1 MELRFYQNLYV
12 KYAICQLPQEKLQSS
27 NLFFKKDKKTD
38 PSNYRPISLL
48 LVIFKILER
57 DIQDKTNAFLKENNL
72 LYTYQSGFRPNHSAN
87 LYQLFLPEKILKGS
101 NEVLLTAMILIDLQ
115 EAFDTSNHQIL
126 FKKLKAM
133 GFFSEGCLP
142 WFQSYLSER
151 IFLNV

>member
-12 KYAICQLPQEKLQSS
+12 KYAICQLPLEKLQSS
-27 NLFFKKDKKTD
+27 SLFFKKGKKTD
-38 PSNYRPISLL
+38 PPNYRPISLL

-57 DIQDKTNAFLKENNL
+57 DIQDKTNTFLKENNL
-72 LYTYQSGFRPNHSAN
+72 LYNYQSGFRPNHSTN
-87 LYQLFLPEKILKGS
+87 LYQLFLPDKILKGS
-101 NEVLLTAMILIDLQ
+101 NEGLLTAMILIDVQ
-115 EAFDTSNHQIL
+115 EAFDTSNHHIL

-151 IFLNV
+151 IFLKV